1 MRNRIRRNDNERD
14 ESLLSLGRVR
24 RSDADANHGLPRKIA
39 VFGATSAIAQAWMRL
54 STQQMAPFGGASF
67 FLVARNPAH
76 LESVA
81 NDLIAR
87 GAAAVYAEIANLDE
101 ISSHTA
107 MLERAVAS
115 LGGLDCA
122 LIAHGFLGD
131 QPAGEQEFS
140 VAFASL
146 QTNFL
151 SAVSLVTWLANY
163 FTEQHSGTIAVISS
177 VAGDRGRKSNYIYGS
192 AKAGLNAFLDGVRNR
207 VDREGVQVLTIRP
220 GFVAT
225 PMTAHLPQGPLFV
238 TPDAVARDIQNAIE
252 ARRDV
257 LYTPWFWRWIMAIVR
272 IVPEWK
278 FKKMDL

>member
-1 MRNRIRRNDNERD
+1 MRRDDNERD
-14 ESLLSLGRVR
+14 ESLLSLGRSR
-24 RSDADANHGLPRKIA
+24 RSDSSAQSELPRKIA

-54 STQQMAPFGGASF
+54 LTQRMASSGGAGF
-67 FLVARNPAH
+67 FLVARNAGH

-81 NDLIAR
+81 KDLIAR
-87 GAAAVYAEIANLDE
+87 GASAVYAETANLDE
-101 ISSHTA
+101 TSTHSA

-115 LGGLDCA
+115 FGGLDCA
-122 LIAHGFLGD
+122 LIAHGFLSD
-131 QPAGEQEFS
+131 QSAGEKDFS
-140 VAFASL
+140 IAAASL

-151 SAVSLVTWLANY
+151 SAASLVTWLANY
-163 FTEQHSGTIAVISS
+163 FAAQHSGVIAVISS

-225 PMTAHLPQGPLFV
+225 PMTAHLPQGPLFA
-238 TPDAVARDIQNAIE
+238 TPETVARDIQNAIE
-252 ARRDV
+252 SRRDV
-257 LYTPWFWRWIMAIVR
+257 MYTPWFWRWIMAIVR